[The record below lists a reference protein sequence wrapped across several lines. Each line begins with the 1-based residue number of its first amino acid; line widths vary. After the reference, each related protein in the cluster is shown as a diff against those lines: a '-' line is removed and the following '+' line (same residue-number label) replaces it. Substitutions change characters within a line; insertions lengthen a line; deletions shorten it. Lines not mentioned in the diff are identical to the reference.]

1 LEIVVSKHFQL
12 QLQIVNALLWAAAI
26 IASALF
32 QAPGGLTVVVLPT
45 LAFVS
50 LLYMLYI
57 ATRACAELSDP
68 SSAT

>member
-1 LEIVVSKHFQL
+1 VHK

-32 QAPGGLTVVVLPT
+32 QAPSSLTVVVLPT

-57 ATRACAELSDP
+57 DTRARSKPSDP
-68 SSAT
+68 SSSA